1 MGDHSV
7 DEVTVG
13 DMSDHAKE
21 GCVERDKIELTG
33 AWPEPRQSR
42 SMKRVPGATGPW
54 YVVHMRNRHLSE

>member
-21 GCVERDKIELTG
+21 GCVERDKIELAG
-33 AWPEPRQSR
+33 AWPEFQAIPFHEA
-42 SMKRVPGATGPW
+42 GAGSHRPL
-54 YVVHMRNRHLSE
+54 VCGAHEE